1 MSYIINKTDGSVLTE
16 VVDGTVDQTATDLTL
31 IGKNAS
37 SYGEAFNENFVK
49 LLENFSNTNSPNNPI
64 QGQLWYD
71 TYESRLKVYT
81 GTAWVVSGGSIVST
95 TIPSSISQGDLWIDS
110 RRKQLYFNIGGGETV
125 LAGPAWTALQ
135 GITGF
140 EVLDVLDINQNTRT
154 IAQLKIGGVVLG
166 IFSSV
171 PFTPLIDGYS
181 LPGWEGNDYSSI
193 ATYSRG
199 QRVKYRT
206 NPVLPPTLVYEAITV
221 TVPTGTLPTDVN
233 YWKQITIRPGF
244 NSGTLS
250 DLAFDV
256 PTTTASALV
265 DNSTGDL
272 KYPSNFLS
280 TDDDSATLGTLS
292 LLNPVP
298 VKLGAGTQ
306 TEIQVSN
313 ALFEIKS
320 NIPNQNYQIST
331 QTGIAPPESA
341 LFIDAVN
348 QRIGV
353 YTDIPSETLD
363 VAGNA
368 IIRGDLTV
376 EGTTTTI
383 NSTELTIDDL
393 NITVASGAVDSAAA
407 DGAGITVAGAD
418 ASFTYDDA
426 YSAWTSSEHINLVAS
441 KNLKMGGTD
450 VITTVS
456 SSTFRLETSVVS
468 AAGLTELGTLTVLRV
483 DDITINGSEISAPG
497 NITLNPAGYIDA
509 SSSKI
514 TNVAN
519 PDPGST
525 QAVNV
530 QYLETELDNLPT
542 VISVNTSTLPD
553 YNPSDPNAV
562 NDNIAVIVEQVF
574 TTGSGSVRR
583 NGTECRVWCTDLNL
597 CKLYIVG
604 HATTGVWGYSE
615 TYPAPSF

>member
-37 SYGEAFNENFVK
+37 SYGEAFNENFIK

-95 TIPSSISQGDLWIDS
+95 TIPSSISQGDLWVDS
-110 RRKQLYFNIGGGETV
+110 RRKQLYFNIGGGETI
-125 LAGPAWTALQ
+125 LAGPAWTSLQ

-154 IAQLKIGGVVLG
+154 IAQLKIGGVLLG

-193 ATYSRG
+193 TTYSRG

-233 YWKQITIRPGF
+233 YWKQVTIRPGF

-272 KYPSNFLS
+272 KYPSNFVS
-280 TDDDSATLGTLS
+280 TDDDSATIGTLS
-292 LLNPVP
+292 LLNSTPL
-298 VKLGAGTQ
+298 KLGSGTQ

-331 QTGIAPPESA
+331 QTGTSPPESA

-348 QRIGV
+348 QRVGI
-353 YTDIPSETLD
+353 YTNIPSESLD
-363 VAGNA
+363 VTGNV
-368 IIRGDLTV
+368 IVRGDLTV

-393 NITVASGAVDSAAA
+393 NITIANGAIDSAAA

-426 YSAWTSSEHINLVAS
+426 YSAWSSSEHINLVAN
-441 KNLKMGGTD
+441 KNLKMNGSD

-456 SSTFRLETSVVS
+456 SSTFRLETSVIS

-483 DDITINGSEISAPG
+483 DDITVNGSEISATG
-497 NITLNPAGYIDA
+497 NLTLNPAGYIDV

-530 QYLETELDNLPT
+530 QYLETELDNIPT

-553 YNPSDPNAV
+553 YNPSDPDAV
-562 NDNIAVIVEQVF
+562 NDNIAIIVEQVF
-574 TTGSGSVRR
+574 TTGSGTVRR
-583 NGTECRVWCTDLNL
+583 NGTECRVWCTDLNR

-604 HATTGVWGYSE
+604 HTTTGVWGYSE
-615 TYPAPSF
+615 TLPTPSF